1 MSQILMLA
9 LLAASPE
16 VAASSPTVAGAGRE
30 GVISYPPS
38 FFTAAQPATAF
49 DMITRIPGFVFDE
62 GDSVRGFAGA
72 AGNVLV
78 DGQRPTTKSDD
89 LQSILRR
96 IPASQVER
104 IDVIR
109 GGAPGIDMQGKTIL
123 ANVMVK
129 SDDSVTGLVGVAN
142 TFVWDGRQAPALRL
156 EGVRRGDGRTLEG
169 SFVIAGF
176 VDDGAGDGPL
186 IGRDPAGVIT
196 ERADMHS
203 EGDGEQAVGTAA
215 YETPLAGGKFRVNGR
230 LFFQRYYYGERDDYT
245 TSPAV
250 ATDRELE
257 ERIEGEIG
265 LRYGRSLGPRT
276 KIETLFIQ
284 QLKTNDFDLVYRV
297 APDEELF
304 SNSRT
309 LGETIGRATLSF
321 ARSDRLSFET
331 GGEAAFNWLEG
342 ETSYISNGAPVALP
356 AANVTVEERR
366 GEVFGQ
372 GTWKPYTTLTVEG
385 GLRVEGSR
393 ISSEGDVT
401 LEKTLVFAKPRLV
414 VTWSPDPANQIRL
427 RLEREVGQLNFGD
440 FVASSQINSGGGVA
454 TGNPDL
460 DPQQSLIAEIAYER
474 RFWTKGSVTLTLR
487 HFEFTDVIDRTPEVV
502 AATCP
507 LLPGGQPDLNAP
519 SCVRFD
525 HPGNIGQ
532 GSRNAALIDFALPL
546 DRFGIPGG
554 LLRGDASIRVSE
566 VEDPTTGETR
576 RISGEHPQDWS
587 LTFTQDI
594 PAWKIN
600 WGIEAYG
607 GWRETYYRFNRIE
620 TVKARTFVA
629 PYVEWKPRPG
639 LSWLLQVQNASSRDL
654 QRQQEF
660 YAGPRD
666 LTPLNGREVRQY
678 DNQPLIYL
686 RMRKQ
691 FG

>member
-1 MSQILMLA
+1 MSQVLLLA
-9 LLAASPE
+9 LLAGSPEIAAASPPI
-16 VAASSPTVAGAGRE
+16 AAAGQE
-30 GVISYPPS
+30 GVISYPPA
-38 FFTAAQPATAF
+38 FFTAAQPTTAF
-49 DMITRIPGFVFDE
+49 DMITRIPGFVFDQ

-123 ANVMVK
+123 ANVVVK
-129 SDDSVTGLVGVAN
+129 SGDSVTGLIGVAN

-156 EGVRRGDGRTLEG
+156 EGVRRGNGRTLEG

-176 VDDGAGDGPL
+176 TDDGSGDGPL

-196 ERADMHS
+196 DRANMTS

-230 LFFQRYYYGERDDYT
+230 LFFQRFYFGERDVYT

-250 ATDRELE
+250 ATDREFE

-265 LRYGRSLGPRT
+265 LRYGRDLGPRT
-276 KIETLFIQ
+276 KVETLFIQ
-284 QLKTNDFDLVYRV
+284 QLKTNDFDLVFRI

-321 ARSDRLSFET
+321 VQSDKLSFET
-331 GGEAAFNWLEG
+331 GGEAAYNWLES
-342 ETSYISNGAPVALP
+342 ETSYSSNGAPVALP

-372 GTWKPYTTLTVEG
+372 ATWKPYTTLTLEG
-385 GLRVEGSR
+385 GLRIEGSR
-393 ISSEGDVT
+393 ISSEGDVA
-401 LEKTLVFAKPRLV
+401 LEKTLVFAKPRV
-414 VTWSPDPANQIRL
+414 VATWSPNPANQIRA
-427 RLEREVGQLNFGD
+427 RVEREVGQLNFGD
-440 FVASSQINSGGGVA
+440 FVASSQINSGGGIA

-460 DPQQSLIAEIAYER
+460 NPEQAWVAEIAYER

-487 HFEFTDVIDRTPEVV
+487 HTELTDVIDRTPEVV
-502 AATCP
+502 LSTCP
-507 LLPGGQPDLNAP
+507 LLPGGQPDTNSLA
-519 SCVRFD
+519 CTRFD
-525 HPGNIGQ
+525 HPGNIGA
-532 GSRNAALIDFALPL
+532 GSIDAIAVDFQLPL
-546 DRFGIPGG
+546 DRLGITGG
-554 LLRGDASIRVSE
+554 LLKGSAIKRDTE
-566 VEDPTTGETR
+566 VVDPTTFETR
-576 RISGEHPQDWS
+576 SISGRHPQDWD
-587 LTFTQDI
+587 LTFTQDL
-594 PAWKIN
+594 PAWKVN
-600 WGIEAYG
+600 WGVEVYG
-607 GWRETYYRFNRIE
+607 GWSETYYRFNRIE
-620 TVKARTFVA
+620 TVKLRTFVA
-629 PYVEWKPRPG
+629 PYIEWKPTPDI
-639 LSWLLQVQNASSRDL
+639 SWMLQIQNATSRDL

-660 YAGPRD
+660 YSGPRN
-666 LTPLNGREVRQY
+666 LTPLSGREVRQY
-678 DNQPLIYL
+678 DNQPLIYIRL
-686 RMRKQ
+686 RKQ